1 MGVEERGSAL
11 RGDGVRGS
19 DVGGVLIMKMS
30 EINSNIWRALYI
42 YCSQNLREEL
52 IVHCRLPF
60 KGQEIVRGYD
70 TFFLV
75 S

>member
-19 DVGGVLIMKMS
+19 DVGGVFIMKMS

-52 IVHCRLPF
+52 IEHCHLPF
-60 KGQEIVRGYD
+60 KGQEIVRR
-70 TFFLV
+70 
-75 S
+75 

>member
-19 DVGGVLIMKMS
+19 DVGGVFVMKMS

-52 IVHCRLPF
+52 IVH
-60 KGQEIVRGYD
+60 
-70 TFFLV
+70 
-75 S
+75 